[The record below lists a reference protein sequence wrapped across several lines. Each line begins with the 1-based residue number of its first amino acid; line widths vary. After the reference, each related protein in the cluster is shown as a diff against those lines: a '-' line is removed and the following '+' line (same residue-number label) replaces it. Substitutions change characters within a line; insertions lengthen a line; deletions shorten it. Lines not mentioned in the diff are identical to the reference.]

1 MQTIQRLIVAFRA
14 FWANRQQR
22 RTVMWVL
29 GAVGVLVVAYGV
41 YNYVDAQRE
50 IDRAEDKKNEILAA
64 FPTAEVE
71 GEMQPDL
78 RDASQ
83 TDLLLLALQRRNQDK
98 AEQRRGQGMMLAGIG
113 IIVLGLAYLVAPTG
127 KPAPSF
133 DDGAPPPADPSR

>member
-1 MQTIQRLIVAFRA
+1 MQTLQRLIAALRD

-29 GAVGVLVVAYGV
+29 GAVGVLVVAYGA
-41 YNYVDAQRE
+41 YTYVDARRE
-50 IDRAEDKKNEILAA
+50 IDRAEDRKNEILAA
-64 FPTAEVE
+64 FPTVEVE

-98 AEQRRGQGMMLAGIG
+98 ADQRSNQGIMFTGIG
-113 IIVLGLAYLVAPTG
+113 IVVLGLAYLVAPTG
-127 KPAPSF
+127 KPAVSP
-133 DDGAPPPADPSR
+133 DDGTPPPA